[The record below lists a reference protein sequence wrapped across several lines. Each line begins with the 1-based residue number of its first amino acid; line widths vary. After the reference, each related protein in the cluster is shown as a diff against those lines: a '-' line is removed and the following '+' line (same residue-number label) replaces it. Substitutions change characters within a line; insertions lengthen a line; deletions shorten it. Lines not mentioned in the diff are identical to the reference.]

1 MERLKEKHCIMT
13 TTVRDI
19 IEVLELDPDD
29 LSEMTGIPED
39 IIQAVMDK
47 EPIPEDISRILKERI
62 HITDPNFKW

>member
-1 MERLKEKHCIMT
+1 MT

-19 IEVLELDPDD
+19 IEVLELNPDD

-47 EPIPEDISRILKERI
+47 EPIPEDISRILKERF

>member
-1 MERLKEKHCIMT
+1 MT